1 MVGTSKDKK
10 LINILIDFF
19 LVESKSNKGHHFLTK
34 LYILLGDYNIG
45 IALAEDEQ
53 KFSSYRAAH
62 QILLDLYNRL
72 KEKSLPVSFELNQ
85 RLSVLHSYMLTK
97 KLIKLKL
104 HMKAAI
110 NLLSVRNNITMF
122 EEDKV
127 KIMTTITIETQEAE
141 LLRSSSQLSIINE
154 RL

>member
-10 LINILIDFF
+10 LINILTDFF

-62 QILLDLYNRL
+62 QILLDLYNGL

-85 RLSVLHSYMLTK
+85 RLSVLHSY
-97 KLIKLKL
+97 I
-104 HMKAAI
+104 
-110 NLLSVRNNITMF
+110 
-122 EEDKV
+122 
-127 KIMTTITIETQEAE
+127 
-141 LLRSSSQLSIINE
+141 
-154 RL
+154 